1 MDEQARKIALC
12 MISYGVYILTSKLD
26 NEVSAATV
34 TWVSQASFEP
44 PMLSVCIKRSSGSY
58 KIIKNRG
65 EFLLHML
72 GEDQK
77 KLASRFLK
85 PSKVENDR
93 INGEKFEMKNDLPLL
108 AAVPSYIRCRV
119 LEILDS
125 TNVRRGITIR
135 ELEDQTFKIDDIY
148 VPMKRRRTIDPVA
161 VNAIAE
167 SILEEGQRT
176 PILVRRD
183 RERVVLVEGL
193 QRLEACRSLGEKT
206 IVGLIVQAR
215 HK

>member
-1 MDEQARKIALC
+1 M
-12 MISYGVYILTSKLD
+12 
-26 NEVSAATV
+26 
-34 TWVSQASFEP
+34 
-44 PMLSVCIKRSSGSY
+44 
-58 KIIKNRG
+58 
-65 EFLLHML
+65 
-72 GEDQK
+72 
-77 KLASRFLK
+77 
-85 PSKVENDR
+85 
-93 INGEKFEMKNDLPLL
+93 
-108 AAVPSYIRCRV
+108 
-119 LEILDS
+119 
-125 TNVRRGITIR
+125 RRGITIR
-135 ELEDQTFKIDDIY
+135 ELEDQTFRIEDVY

-167 SILEEGQRT
+167 SMLEEGQRT